1 MIKNHSLMSFSDVYV
16 QKRTAKNLFYKHI
29 NTIVDWQSVENEIN
43 KHYTVGKSA
52 IGNQSYSG
60 LLLFKM
66 LLIGVW
72 NGSLSDRLV
81 EEMLNENL
89 SAMNFCGLRLED
101 QVPDH
106 TRLSRFRTLL
116 TEKRA
121 FEPIMNLI
129 NDQLNNH
136 GIIVKNGLK
145 IDATITDSPRKPKK
159 KTTFELAEDR
169 KEDEITKEQVDLQTV
184 ELKLVKKI
192 EPGVDI
198 EARWIK
204 KAGKTHYGF
213 KKHIGT
219 DENGLV
225 LSVITTAA
233 NQHDSIPFDSLIEK
247 AKLPE
252 KANIYAD
259 KAYKSKKHDQLL
271 KDKKLKN
278 RIHHKATKGK
288 PLTDWQLKFNKQV
301 SKFRYTVERTFGSNI
316 RWFKAGFA
324 KYVGTAKTHTQH
336 ILESIAYNLK
346 RSPILIVK
354 LQMSQKLKVK
364 NV

>member
-1 MIKNHSLMSFSDVYV
+1 MSFSDVYV
-16 QKRTAKNLFYKHI
+16 QKRTSKNTFYKHI
-29 NTIVDWQSVENEIN
+29 NLIIDWQSVDNEIN
-43 KHYTVGKSA
+43 KYYIIGKSA
-52 IGNQSYSG
+52 VGNESYSG

-66 LLIGVW
+66 LLVGVW

-89 SAMNFCGLRLED
+89 SAMAFCGLRLED

-106 TRLSRFRTLL
+106 SRLSRFRTLL
-116 TEKRA
+116 TQKGA
-121 FEPIMNLI
+121 FEPLLNLI

-136 GIIVKNGLK
+136 GIIVKTGIK

-169 KEDEITKEQVDLQTV
+169 KEDELDSAQVNLQTV
-184 ELKLVKKI
+184 ELKLIKVI

-233 NQHDSIPFDSLIEK
+233 NQHDSIPFESLINK
-247 AKLPE
+247 AELPE
-252 KANIYAD
+252 KTNVYAD
-259 KAYKSKKHDQLL
+259 KAYKSKKHDEMI
-271 KDKKLKN
+271 KEKKLKN
-278 RIHHKATKGK
+278 RVHHKATKNN
-288 PLTDWQLKFNKQV
+288 PLTEWQLKFNKQV
-301 SKFRYTVERTFGSNI
+301 SKFRYTVERTFGSNV
-316 RWFKAGFA
+316 RWFKAGIA
-324 KYVGTAKTHTQH
+324 KYVGIAKTHTQH

-346 RSPILIVK
+346 RSPVLIVK
-354 LQMSQKLKVK
+354 LQMSQKIALK